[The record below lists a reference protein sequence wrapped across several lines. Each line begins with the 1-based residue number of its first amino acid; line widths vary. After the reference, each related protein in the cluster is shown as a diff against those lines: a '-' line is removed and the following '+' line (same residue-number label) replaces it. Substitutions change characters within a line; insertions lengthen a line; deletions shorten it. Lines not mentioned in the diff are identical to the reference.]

1 MSRPPRHHA
10 ADSLGHRPANGST
23 VNHSSTVVIT
33 ANATDNRAVSKV
45 QFYVNNV
52 LKCTD
57 TTASYSCAWAVPRAK
72 GVKYTLTVR
81 AYDSSNNTAS
91 ASVSVRSR

>member
-1 MSRPPRHHA
+1 MKVTDTTAPTV
-10 ADSLGHRPANGST
+10 SLTSPVNGSSVTHSTT
-23 VNHSSTVVIT
+23 VGIGAT
-33 ANATDNRAVSKV
+33 AADNRAVSKV
-45 QFYVNNV
+45 LFYVNNT

-57 TTASYSCAWAVPRAK
+57 TAASYNCSWAVPSQK

-91 ASVSVRSR
+91 ASVTVTSK